1 MGAWGPGLF
10 EDDVAADVQA
20 MWEDARGRGDSSESA
35 TATVLRDLGREM
47 VDDEDDGPVVWIALA
62 ALQVDSG
69 ELVPEVRHRA
79 LMAIAPNIERWAGD
93 AAPAVAAAREQVLAA
108 LRDRLNQA
116 T

>member
-1 MGAWGPGLF
+1 MGAWGPGIF

-35 TATVLRDLGREM
+35 
-47 VDDEDDGPVVWIALA
+47 
-62 ALQVDSG
+62 
-69 ELVPEVRHRA
+69 
-79 LMAIAPNIERWAGD
+79 
-93 AAPAVAAAREQVLAA
+93 PAVAAAREQVLAA